1 MSDVG
6 LSTPDP
12 GGASRQPLVVRDDT
26 GWSGVVAGWAG
37 LGQGIQGMQAESR
50 VTVRGRPTLSGWQAY
65 CQLWEQDH
73 RLSSTGSR
81 AADGGCCGFAPGPE
95 APWCWVTEPLIGNFG
110 NRGHRS
116 RDTMSSQ
123 PPSLAQGQGSFA
135 GVTCATSQPNQSP
148 HRWL

>member
-12 GGASRQPLVVRDDT
+12 GGASRQPLVVGDDT
-26 GWSGVVAGWAG
+26 GGSAVVKGEAC
-37 LGQGIQGMQAESR
+37 LDQGIQGMQAESR
-50 VTVRGRPTLSGWQAY
+50 VTVRGRPALRGWQAH
-65 CQLWEQDH
+65 CQLREQH
-73 RLSSTGSR
+73 HWLSSTGSR

-95 APWCWVTEPLIGNFG
+95 APWCWLTEALIGNLG

-135 GVTCATSQPNQSP
+135 GVTCATSQPTLSP